1 MRFSKMHGLG
11 NDFVMVDAVTQAV
24 SLSADS
30 IRRLADRHRGIGC
43 DQLLVV
49 EPPQTAD
56 ADFRYRIYNA
66 DGGEVENCGNGAR
79 CFARFVRERNL
90 TGKSSIVVETM
101 KGRMVLNV
109 LKNGDVAVDMGAPI
123 LAPEKI
129 PFLAPTAKALP
140 QQALYQLEL
149 AADVPCPSCSSIVH
163 NDCAQIE
170 IGAVSMGNPH
180 AVLRV
185 DSVKDAPVAS
195 LGRQIQA
202 SERFPEGVNVGFMAV
217 LSRSE
222 IDLRVYERGVGE
234 TLACGTGA
242 CAAVVAG
249 RLNNWLDA
257 VVKVNLPGG
266 SLSIEWQGEGH
277 SVIKSGPATTVFE
290 GKIYL

>member
-1 MRFSKMHGLG
+1 
-11 NDFVMVDAVTQAV
+11 
-24 SLSADS
+24 
-30 IRRLADRHRGIGC
+30 
-43 DQLLVV
+43 
-49 EPPQTAD
+49 
-56 ADFRYRIYNA
+56 
-66 DGGEVENCGNGAR
+66 
-79 CFARFVRERNL
+79 
-90 TGKSSIVVETM
+90 M

-109 LKNGDVAVDMGAPI
+109 LENGDVAVDMGAPI

-129 PFLAPTAKALP
+129 PFLLPAKDAPQ
-140 QQALYQLEL
+140 QQALYKLEL
-149 AADVPCPSCSSIVH
+149 TADVSCPNCAAAMH
-163 NDCAQIE
+163 NDCAYVE

-185 DSVKDAPVAS
+185 ESVKDAPVAS
-195 LGRQIQA
+195 LGQQIQA

-217 LSRSE
+217 LSRTE

-249 RLNNWLDA
+249 RLNNWLDPM
-257 VVKVNLPGG
+257 VKVNLPGG